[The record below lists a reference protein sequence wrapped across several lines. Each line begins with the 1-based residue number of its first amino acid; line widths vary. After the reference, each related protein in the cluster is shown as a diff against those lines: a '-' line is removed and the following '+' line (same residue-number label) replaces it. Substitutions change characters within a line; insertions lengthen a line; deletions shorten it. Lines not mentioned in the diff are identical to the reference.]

1 MTLLVDVNCPGSQ
14 EVLVSNWEP
23 AHSLVE
29 VAISG
34 VEIASHL
41 LALAVARLPLC
52 FQWVEGPV
60 HSQLV
65 LLWYS
70 LNPLF
75 CEWARLCLR
84 AFRGEVLSLSLFSL
98 SLTIPQF
105 GLLSYVNS
113 LRLTSGHSDPVL
125 AYSNKKSFENDKN

>member
-1 MTLLVDVNCPGSQ
+1 MTLLVDVNRPGSQ

-29 VAISG
+29 DAVSG

-70 LNPLF
+70 LNPLL

-84 AFRGEVLSLSLFSL
+84 AFRGEVLSLSFFSL
-98 SLTIPQF
+98 PDYPTVWVAI
-105 GLLSYVNS
+105 
-113 LRLTSGHSDPVL
+113 LR
-125 AYSNKKSFENDKN
+125 